1 MRHSLNE
8 ITAHAK
14 RAARGAGLSW
24 GMAEEAARA
33 VRWLSS
39 HDLAGPALLSDV
51 LEQNDGRPHAQVAPV
66 SLEGEWRA
74 PKGDLCPLIVG
85 TTLNDCADQL
95 AEGPPVKAANVSYP
109 LLVLPFAAWAA
120 VHLKQPVQLIY
131 DNVRLETDGDGI
143 WIDGPHREIN
153 ISKANSLTCRRATK
167 RTDVAR
173 LPALRGTVAPEVWAR
188 LDAFAQRTFAPAT
201 DASRQLGAG
210 SGASDND

>member
-1 MRHSLNE
+1 MSHSLNE
-8 ITAHAK
+8 IAAHAK

-33 VRWLSS
+33 TRWLAS
-39 HDLAGPALLSDV
+39 HDLAGPAHLSDV
-51 LEQNDGRPHAQVAPV
+51 LAQNDGRPHAQVAPV

-74 PKGDLCPLIVG
+74 PVGDLCPLIVG

-95 AEGPPVKAANVSYP
+95 AGGPPIKATNVSYP

-120 VHLKQPVQLIY
+120 VHLKQPVRLIY
-131 DNVRLETDGDGI
+131 KNVRIETDGNGI
-143 WIDGPHREIN
+143 WIDDPQNEIN
-153 ISKANSLTCRRATK
+153 ISKTKSLICQRATK
-167 RTDVAR
+167 RTDIAN
-173 LPALRGTVAPEVWAR
+173 LPSLRGAVTPEVWAR

-210 SGASDND
+210 AGTSDND

>member
-1 MRHSLNE
+1 MSYSLNE
-8 ITAHAK
+8 IAAHAK

-33 VRWLSS
+33 TRWLAS

-51 LEQNDGRPHAQVAPV
+51 LAQNDGRSHLQIAPV

-74 PKGDLCPLIVG
+74 PAGDLCPLIVG
-85 TTLNDCADQL
+85 TTLNDCADKL
-95 AEGPPVKAANVSYP
+95 AGGPPIKATNVSYP

-131 DNVRLETDGDGI
+131 ENVRIETDGTGI
-143 WIDGPHREIN
+143 WVDDPENEIN
-153 ISKANSLTCRRATK
+153 ASKAKSLTCQPAPK
-167 RTDVAR
+167 RTDVAD
-173 LPALRGTVAPEVWAR
+173 LPSLRGTVTPEIWAE

-210 SGASDND
+210 AGTSDND